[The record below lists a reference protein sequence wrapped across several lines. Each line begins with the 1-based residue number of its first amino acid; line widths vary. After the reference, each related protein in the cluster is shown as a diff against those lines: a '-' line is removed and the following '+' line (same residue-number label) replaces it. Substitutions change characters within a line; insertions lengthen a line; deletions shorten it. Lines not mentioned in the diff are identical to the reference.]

1 MIVGGGVLV
10 ALALHGPQAFA
21 GQEVAGSAAADQQ
34 RVHGRVSWT
43 AAPPAGGERRP
54 AAGVEVIATWV
65 GPDGRAGTGDDVAFA
80 TVSGDGTT
88 DVDLDGTPD
97 PAGTWSSTYDP
108 ATPGA
113 ARHIPPGHYVVSL
126 GDASLGQRGL
136 RVADD
141 LTLPLSVTLPAGRSQ
156 MVAELTLEGAGAATT
171 TVRLDADGDGAPSA
185 GDAPLAGVTVNALL
199 DLGGLA
205 GGTVA
210 AAAVTDGSG
219 VAAFP
224 GLPAGA
230 LTTTLAPDDAALP
243 ADAEL
248 VTDGDPDPDG
258 LHVASLAGGASA
270 DTTVLY
276 RGTNQVTGTI
286 RYTTESGPQL
296 PLADVEVVLTWAGSD
311 GQLST
316 PDDQTR
322 TVRSATGEDAGS
334 FSFGSVPGGSFRL
347 AAGQLPGGLAAGPAD
362 LTIAGDVVQDLL
374 AFGTGTVE
382 GGLWWDV
389 DGDGSRGDGEP
400 DLPGTTVRLV
410 SAGPDG
416 LTGSADDL
424 ALETATGTSAPGGRF
439 RFAGLPLGVP
449 VDVEVDIADLPAA
462 SAWTGPQP
470 STIER
475 RTPTPEAPSVS
486 GVDYGFVG
494 PGSVEGVVF
503 LDLSGDGSR
512 SPDEIGLPAVPVT
525 LSWAGPDG
533 DTGTDDDITLTT
545 TTSTQAADRGRYRFE
560 RLPLEDLDVAVD
572 VAALGLGLEP
582 IADPDGEDSEDEAE
596 ITLSADSPNRTDGNF
611 AYRGEGT
618 LGDTIF
624 YDVDGSGDGNPPA
637 PSQPLSPP
645 PLPGVSAAPPSV
657 LDTTDVPIIG
667 AVLAV
672 HFAGADGAFGT
683 SDDIGFERASDQN
696 GSYVTPGLPL
706 GAYRVTPVPTSLPA
720 GMRKPTYD
728 RDGVVDG
735 IVEATLTEDDPE
747 DLDLDFAYTGEATLV
762 DRAWFDLDGDGQ
774 EDRDEPGLAGLPVT
788 VSSEGADGNAG
799 TPDAFRVSVATASGN
814 DDLDG
819 DGRPEPAGTVWLGR
833 LPTGLDL
840 RLSIPD
846 SSVPPGFDVGG
857 EELTVEDLTTER
869 VATTSLAVAGR
880 NPSAGS
886 FGYVGLGSVGGQVWL
901 EGDLARGAFD
911 PAAGDTGIEGLVVNV
926 EWANPTGGPPLVRSV
941 ETGPDGRYVLGGLPH
956 GSFAVDVDELPDGVL
971 PGVDPQGDAD
981 LPATPCSTS
990 RSTRTSARTSACW
1003 ARRPPAG
1010 PSGTT
1015 GTATAA
1021 RVRTRPVWPG
1031 PA

>member
-1 MIVGGGVLV
+1 M
-10 ALALHGPQAFA
+10 
-21 GQEVAGSAAADQQ
+21 AGSAAADQQ

-97 PAGTWSSTYDP
+97 PAGTWSSTYDA

-113 ARHIPPGHYVVSL
+113 ARDVPPGHYVVSL

-156 MVAELTLEGAGAATT
+156 MVAELSLEGAGAATT

-248 VTDGDPDPDG
+248 VTDGDADPDG

-362 LTIAGDVVQDLL
+362 LAIAGDVVQDLL

-389 DGDGSRGDGEP
+389 DGDGSRG
-400 DLPGTTVRLV
+400 RRR
-410 SAGPDG
+410 AGPARYDG
-416 LTGSADDL
+416 PAGVRRARRPDRL
-424 ALETATGTSAPGGRF
+424 GGRP
-439 RFAGLPLGVP
+439 RPGDGDGHLGTGWTLPVRRTAARRPGRCRGRHRRPPRRQRADRAAALDDRAAHPDAGGAERVRRGLRVRRAGL
-449 VDVEVDIADLPAA
+449 
-462 SAWTGPQP
+462 
-470 STIER
+470 
-475 RTPTPEAPSVS
+475 
-486 GVDYGFVG
+486 
-494 PGSVEGVVF
+494 
-503 LDLSGDGSR
+503 
-512 SPDEIGLPAVPVT
+512 
-525 LSWAGPDG
+525 
-533 DTGTDDDITLTT
+533 
-545 TTSTQAADRGRYRFE
+545 DRGR
-560 RLPLEDLDVAVD
+560 
-572 VAALGLGLEP
+572 
-582 IADPDGEDSEDEAE
+582 
-596 ITLSADSPNRTDGNF
+596 
-611 AYRGEGT
+611 
-618 LGDTIF
+618 
-624 YDVDGSGDGNPPA
+624 
-637 PSQPLSPP
+637 
-645 PLPGVSAAPPSV
+645 
-657 LDTTDVPIIG
+657 
-667 AVLAV
+667 
-672 HFAGADGAFGT
+672 
-683 SDDIGFERASDQN
+683 
-696 GSYVTPGLPL
+696 GLP
-706 GAYRVTPVPTSLPA
+706 
-720 GMRKPTYD
+720 
-728 RDGVVDG
+728 
-735 IVEATLTEDDPE
+735 
-747 DLDLDFAYTGEATLV
+747 
-762 DRAWFDLDGDGQ
+762 
-774 EDRDEPGLAGLPVT
+774 
-788 VSSEGADGNAG
+788 
-799 TPDAFRVSVATASGN
+799 
-814 DDLDG
+814 
-819 DGRPEPAGTVWLGR
+819 RPQR
-833 LPTGLDL
+833 
-840 RLSIPD
+840 
-846 SSVPPGFDVGG
+846 
-857 EELTVEDLTTER
+857 
-869 VATTSLAVAGR
+869 
-880 NPSAGS
+880 
-886 FGYVGLGSVGGQVWL
+886 
-901 EGDLARGAFD
+901 
-911 PAAGDTGIEGLVVNV
+911 
-926 EWANPTGGPPLVRSV
+926 
-941 ETGPDGRYVLGGLPH
+941 
-956 GSFAVDVDELPDGVL
+956 
-971 PGVDPQGDAD
+971 
-981 LPATPCSTS
+981 
-990 RSTRTSARTSACW
+990 
-1003 ARRPPAG
+1003 
-1010 PSGTT
+1010 
-1015 GTATAA
+1015 
-1021 RVRTRPVWPG
+1021 
-1031 PA
+1031 